1 MLWDRY
7 YPCQPR
13 VSILEGDG
21 CMTPAPEDG
30 DEMGE
35 MGGRWEGDGGDEGP
49 RGTTRDKAR
58 WGG

>member
-35 MGGRWEGDGGDEGP
+35 MGGRWE
-49 RGTTRDKAR
+49 R
-58 WGG
+58 